1 MFNSRVYVIAKT
13 FANVNMADK
22 AIVRARQTTP
32 GRQRDI
38 KPTESFN
45 FNKVCVFIEHI
56 ISVRRINK

>member
-1 MFNSRVYVIAKT
+1 
-13 FANVNMADK
+13 MADK
-22 AIVRARQTTP
+22 AIVRVRQTTP

-56 ISVRRINK
+56 IGVRRINKSTNKQLNN

>member
-13 FANVNMADK
+13 FANVNMVDK
-22 AIVRARQTTP
+22 AIVRVRQTTP

-56 ISVRRINK
+56 IGVRRINK